1 MDDSSNNGNIL
12 SLESSALLSGC
23 VLERARVG
31 VKKFFDELRELV
43 VDVDV
48 DVAASLRGDYNVKH
62 GQNS

>member
-1 MDDSSNNGNIL
+1 MDYSSNYGNVL
-12 SLESSALLSGC
+12 SLESSALLSCC

-48 DVAASLRGDYNVKH
+48 DVAASLRGDYNV
-62 GQNS
+62 ND